1 MTVDGK
7 PRPEL
12 LASIVAATKSAV
24 QERAV
29 AKPLRELEK
38 VRGQTIA
45 DGARFIAALRKEDR
59 YNVIAECKRR
69 SPSKG
74 VLSESYSPSE
84 IASSYANAGAAAIS
98 VLTESAFFD
107 GELEHLEAVRNAVDL
122 PVLRKDFILTD
133 YQLLE
138 ASVAGA
144 DAVLLIAAIL
154 DAMELR
160 DLMQQAKEYG
170 LAVLTE
176 VHNTEELARS
186 LEAGADIVGVN
197 NRDLRTFAVDLEAS
211 EVLIQEMP
219 QDVTAVAESGL
230 TSASDLIA
238 LRRTG
243 YHAFLIGG
251 AFMSTPMPSEA
262 LADLLRDISQQTTE
276 SGYGAS

>member
-1 MTVDGK
+1 MTLDVK
-7 PRPEL
+7 PRPDL
-12 LASIVAATKSAV
+12 LAAIVAATKTAV
-24 QERAV
+24 QDRAV

-38 VRGQTIA
+38 ARGQKIA
-45 DGARFIAALRKEDR
+45 DGRRFITELRKEDR

-74 VLSESYSPSE
+74 VLSETYNPSD
-84 IASSYANAGAAAIS
+84 IATGYAKAGAAAIS
-98 VLTESAFFD
+98 VLTEPAFFD

-122 PVLRKDFILTD
+122 PVLRKDFIVTD

-138 ASVAGA
+138 ACVAGA

-154 DAMELR
+154 DASELR
-160 DLMQQAKEYG
+160 HLMQQAKGYG

-176 VHNTEELARS
+176 VHDTEDLSRS
-186 LEAGADIVGVN
+186 LEAGADVVGVN
-197 NRDLRTFAVDLEAS
+197 NRDLRTFAVDLEAA
-211 EVLIQEMP
+211 EVLMGEIP

-238 LRRTG
+238 LRRAG

-251 AFMSTPMPSEA
+251 AFMSTPVPGEA
-262 LADLLRDISQQTTE
+262 LANLLRDTHQQMTV
-276 SGYGAS
+276 SGYGAG

>member
-1 MTVDGK
+1 MTLDVK
-7 PRPEL
+7 PRADL
-12 LASIVAATKSAV
+12 LAAIVAATKTAV
-24 QERAV
+24 QDRAV

-38 VRGQTIA
+38 ARGQKIA
-45 DGARFIAALRKEDR
+45 DGRRFITELRKEDR

-74 VLSESYSPSE
+74 VLSATYNPAD
-84 IASSYANAGAAAIS
+84 IATGYANAGAAAIS
-98 VLTESAFFD
+98 VLTEPAFFD

-122 PVLRKDFILTD
+122 PVLRKDFIVTG

-138 ASVAGA
+138 ACLAGA

-154 DAMELR
+154 DASELR
-160 DLMQQAKEYG
+160 HLMRQAKDYG

-176 VHNTEELARS
+176 IHDTEELSRS

-211 EVLIQEMP
+211 EVLMGEIP

-238 LRRTG
+238 LRRAG

-251 AFMSTPMPSEA
+251 AFMSTPVPGEA
-262 LADLLRDISQQTTE
+262 LANLLRDTHQQMSV
-276 SGYGAS
+276 SGYGAG

>member
-1 MTVDGK
+1 MTLDGK
-7 PRPEL
+7 PRPDL
-12 LASIVAATKSAV
+12 LAAIVAATKTGV

-38 VRGQTIA
+38 ARGQRIA
-45 DGARFIAALRKEDR
+45 DGRRFIAELRKEGR

-74 VLSESYSPSE
+74 VLSEAYNPSD
-84 IASSYANAGAAAIS
+84 IASGYANAGAAAIS
-98 VLTESAFFD
+98 VLTEPAFFD
-107 GELEHLEAVRNAVDL
+107 GELEHLEVVRNAVGL
-122 PVLRKDFILTD
+122 PVLRKDFIVTD

-138 ASVAGA
+138 ACVAGA

-154 DAMELR
+154 DASELR
-160 DLMQQAKEYG
+160 HLMRRAKDYG

-176 VHNTEELARS
+176 VHDTEELSRS

-197 NRDLRTFAVDLEAS
+197 NRDLRTFIVDLEAS
-211 EVLIQEMP
+211 EVLMREIP

-238 LRRTG
+238 LRRAG

-251 AFMSTPMPSEA
+251 AFMSAPVPGEA
-262 LADLLRDISQQTTE
+262 LANLLRDAHQQMTV
-276 SGYGAS
+276 SGYGAG

>member
-1 MTVDGK
+1 MTLDVK
-7 PRPEL
+7 PRRDL
-12 LASIVAATKSAV
+12 LAAIVAATKTAV
-24 QERAV
+24 QDRAV

-38 VRGQTIA
+38 ARGQKIA
-45 DGARFIAALRKEDR
+45 DGRRFITELRKEDR

-74 VLSESYSPSE
+74 VLSATYNPAD
-84 IASSYANAGAAAIS
+84 IATGYANAGAAAIS
-98 VLTESAFFD
+98 VLTEPAFFD
-107 GELEHLEAVRNAVDL
+107 GELEHLEVVRNAVGL
-122 PVLRKDFILTD
+122 PVLRKDFIVTD

-138 ASVAGA
+138 ACVAGA

-154 DAMELR
+154 DASELR
-160 DLMQQAKEYG
+160 HLMRRAKDYG

-176 VHNTEELARS
+176 VHDTEELSRS

-197 NRDLRTFAVDLEAS
+197 NRDLRTFTVDLEAS
-211 EVLIQEMP
+211 EVLMREIP

-238 LRRTG
+238 LRRAG

-251 AFMSTPMPSEA
+251 AFMSAPVPGEA
-262 LADLLRDISQQTTE
+262 LANLLRDAHQQMTV
-276 SGYGAS
+276 SGYGAG

>member
-12 LASIVAATKSAV
+12 LAAIVAGTKTAV

-38 VRGQTIA
+38 ARGQTIA

-74 VLSESYSPSE
+74 VLSEVYNPSD
-84 IASSYANAGAAAIS
+84 IATGYANAGAAAIS

-107 GELEHLEAVRNAVDL
+107 GELEHLKAVRDAVDL

-138 ASVAGA
+138 ACVAGA

-154 DAMELR
+154 NASELR
-160 DLMQQAKEYG
+160 HLMRQAKGYG

-176 VHNTEELARS
+176 VHDTEELSRS
-186 LEAGADIVGVN
+186 LDAGAEIIGVN

-211 EVLIQEMP
+211 EMLMRKIP

-238 LRRTG
+238 LRRIG

-251 AFMSTPMPSEA
+251 AFMSTPMPGEA
-262 LADLLRDISQQTTE
+262 LADLLRDISQQTME

>member
-12 LASIVAATKSAV
+12 LAAIVAGTKTAV

-38 VRGQTIA
+38 ARGQTIA

-74 VLSESYSPSE
+74 VLSESYSPSD
-84 IASSYANAGAAAIS
+84 IASGYANAGAAAIS

-107 GELEHLEAVRNAVDL
+107 GELEHLEAVRDVVDL

-138 ASVAGA
+138 ACVAGA

-197 NRDLRTFAVDLEAS
+197 NRDLRTFAVDLEVS
-211 EVLIQEMP
+211 QVLMQEIP
-219 QDVTAVAESGL
+219 QYVTAVAESGL

-238 LRRTG
+238 LRRIG

-251 AFMSTPMPSEA
+251 AFMSTPMPGEA
-262 LADLLRDISQQTTE
+262 LADLLRDISQQTME

>member
-1 MTVDGK
+1 MTLDGK
-7 PRPEL
+7 PRPDL
-12 LASIVAATKSAV
+12 LAAIVAATKTGV

-38 VRGQTIA
+38 ARGQRIA
-45 DGARFIAALRKEDR
+45 DGRRFIAELRKEGR

-74 VLSESYSPSE
+74 VLSEAYNPAD
-84 IASSYANAGAAAIS
+84 IASGYANAGAAAIS
-98 VLTESAFFD
+98 VLTEPAFFD
-107 GELEHLEAVRNAVDL
+107 GELEHLEVVRNAVGL
-122 PVLRKDFILTD
+122 PVLRKDFIVTD

-138 ASVAGA
+138 ACVAGA

-154 DAMELR
+154 DASELR
-160 DLMQQAKEYG
+160 HLMRRAKDYG

-176 VHNTEELARS
+176 VHDTEELSRS

-197 NRDLRTFAVDLEAS
+197 NRDLRTFTGDLEAA
-211 EVLIQEMP
+211 EVLMREIP

-238 LRRTG
+238 LRRAG

-251 AFMSTPMPSEA
+251 AFMSAPVPGEA
-262 LADLLRDISQQTTE
+262 LANLLRDAHQQMTV
-276 SGYGAS
+276 SGYGAG

>member
-7 PRPEL
+7 PRSEL
-12 LASIVAATKSAV
+12 LAAIVAATKTAV

-38 VRGQTIA
+38 ARGQTIGN
-45 DGARFIAALRKEDR
+45 GARFIAALRKEDR

-74 VLSESYSPSE
+74 VLSESYSPSD
-84 IASSYANAGAAAIS
+84 IASGYANAGAAAIS

-107 GELEHLEAVRNAVDL
+107 GELEHLDAVRDVVDL

-138 ASVAGA
+138 ACVAGA

-197 NRDLRTFAVDLEAS
+197 NRDLRTFAVDLEVS
-211 EVLIQEMP
+211 QVLMQEIP

-238 LRRTG
+238 LRRLG

>member
-12 LASIVAATKSAV
+12 LAAIVAGTKTAV

-38 VRGQTIA
+38 ARGQTIA

-74 VLSESYSPSE
+74 VLNESYSPSD
-84 IASSYANAGAAAIS
+84 IASGYANAGAAAIS

-107 GELEHLEAVRNAVDL
+107 GELEHLKAVREVVDL

-138 ASVAGA
+138 ACVAGA

-197 NRDLRTFAVDLEAS
+197 NRDLRTFAVDLEVS
-211 EVLIQEMP
+211 QVLIQKIP

-238 LRRTG
+238 LRRIG

-251 AFMSTPMPSEA
+251 AFMSTPMPGEA
-262 LADLLRDISQQTTE
+262 LADLLRDISQQTME

>member
-7 PRPEL
+7 PRSEL
-12 LASIVAATKSAV
+12 LAAIVAATKSAV

-29 AKPLRELEK
+29 SKPLRELEK
-38 VRGQTIA
+38 ARGQTIA

-74 VLSESYSPSE
+74 LLSESYSPSD
-84 IASSYANAGAAAIS
+84 IASGYANAGAAAIS
-98 VLTESAFFD
+98 ILTESAFFD

-138 ASVAGA
+138 ACVAGA

-176 VHNTEELARS
+176 VHNSEELARS

-197 NRDLRTFAVDLEAS
+197 NRDLRTFAVDLEVS
-211 EVLIQEMP
+211 QVLMQEMP

-230 TSASDLIA
+230 ASASDLIA
-238 LRRTG
+238 LRRIG

-251 AFMSTPMPSEA
+251 AFMSTPMPGEA
-262 LADLLRDISQQTTE
+262 LADLLRDVSQQTKK